1 MKPIILQTIKLTK
14 RFGTFTANDQIDFD
28 LIEGEIHAIAGEN
41 GAGKSTLMKMLYGVY
56 PITEGQLLI
65 DGTPQTVWNPNAA
78 RASGIGMVF
87 QDFRLIPAFT
97 VTENIFISLRG
108 GGRILD
114 RKALRKKIQEMS
126 DRYALQVDP
135 DAEVWRLDLGQRQHI
150 EIIKLL
156 LQEGTRVLIFDE
168 PTSVLAPH
176 EIGAFLDMLRTFRDN
191 GYSIILI
198 THKLQEIL
206 AVADRIT
213 ILRQGRKIRTFLREE
228 GVSRDEIVEEMMGQK
243 VIPPVKRMD
252 GGQRDWPADRTVTL
266 KDVSLLDDHN
276 RRILDSVSFSI
287 HPGEILGVAGISGN
301 GQRELAEAIY
311 GVRRCEGGKILLG
324 ERDITAAPPR
334 SRINMGFR
342 MITEDPIRDNVVPT
356 FTILQNMALV
366 GPPLRYRKGN
376 VDWAALETDLNSRP
390 EIQELRVPAFNRV
403 CRTLS
408 GGNLQRMSIARAAI
422 SSPELLIACYPS
434 RGLDVATVN
443 AVHETLFRLRDQG
456 VAILMIS
463 EDLQELMDVSDRLL
477 ILAGGQAL
485 GPFLPGSLSE
495 TEIGHMMLKGG
506 ADDALDAG

>member
-1 MKPIILQTIKLTK
+1 MKPIILQTNKITK
-14 RFGTFTANDQIDFD
+14 RFGSFTANDQIDFD
-28 LIEGEIHAIAGEN
+28 LVKGEIHAIAGEN

-56 PITEGQLLI
+56 SITEGDILI
-65 DGTPQTVWNPNAA
+65 DGVPQPVWNPTVA

-97 VTENIFISLRG
+97 VTENIFISLRDS
-108 GGRILD
+108 GRILS
-114 RKALRKKIQEMS
+114 RKTLRKKIKEMS
-126 DRYALQVDP
+126 DRYALDVDP

-176 EIGAFLDMLRTFRDN
+176 EIGAFLDMLCSFRDS

-206 AVADRIT
+206 TVADRIT
-213 ILRQGRKIRTFLREE
+213 ILRHGQKMRTFLRED
-228 GVSRDEIVEEMMGQK
+228 GFSRDEIVEEMMGQK
-243 VIPPVKRMD
+243 LVAQA
-252 GGQRDWPADRTVTL
+252 QRAPHSEENWPDTAAVTL
-266 KDVSLLDDHN
+266 QNVSLLDDYN
-276 RRILDSVSFSI
+276 RRILADMNFDI
-287 HPGEILGVAGISGN
+287 QPGEILGVAGISGN

-311 GVRRCEGGKILLG
+311 GVRKCVDGKILLG
-324 ERDITAAPPR
+324 ETDITTAPPH
-334 SRINMGFR
+334 SRIDMGFR

-366 GPPLRYRKGN
+366 GPPLKYRKGN
-376 VDWAALETDLNSRP
+376 VDWAALETDLNARP
-390 EIQELRVPAFNRV
+390 EIQELRVPEFSRV
-403 CRTLS
+403 SRTLS
-408 GGNLQRMSIARAAI
+408 GGNLQRMSIARAAV
-422 SSPELLIACYPS
+422 SSPKLLIACYPS

-443 AVHETLFRLRDQG
+443 AVHETLFRLRKQG

-477 ILAGGQAL
+477 ILAGGQSL
-485 GPFLPGSLSE
+485 GPFEPGSLTE
-495 TEIGHMMLKGG
+495 HEIGHMMLKGG
-506 ADDALDAG
+506 ADDALPIA